1 MIKTSISR
9 YGKRTLHNTSLHSCI
24 LEAKL
29 GHFGHTKEPC
39 KQSQSQEQHR
49 KAPNPQQQNSKPR
62 TPSSQPKIKPY
73 TNYTGPAPNTPTHHS
88 SKVHRLRSEPCP
100 SYNKSAWKNTAACRQ
115 RCLGSRFSDSKA
127 WCSAFRVY
135 LRCRGCQAISRFSH
149 PIA

>member
-1 MIKTSISR
+1 MQQLLSSVPIRGRGTSKMIKTSISR

-24 LEAKL
+24 LEGKF

-73 TNYTGPAPNTPTHHS
+73 TPLRTRLHTIHQRFIGSVRSRALATINQLGKYCGVS
-88 SKVHRLRSEPCP
+88 SALFGFKVLR
-100 SYNKSAWKNTAACRQ
+100 
-115 RCLGSRFSDSKA
+115 
-127 WCSAFRVY
+127 
-135 LRCRGCQAISRFSH
+135 
-149 PIA
+149 